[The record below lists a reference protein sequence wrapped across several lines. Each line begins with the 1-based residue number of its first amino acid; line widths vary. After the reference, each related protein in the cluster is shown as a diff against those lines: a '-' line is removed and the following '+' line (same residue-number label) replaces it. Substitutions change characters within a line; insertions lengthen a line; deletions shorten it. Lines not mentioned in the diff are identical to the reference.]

1 MDDIEYKEDLLK
13 IPVEEVYNKYI
24 IGGDVWYFKDK
35 YGENWFDI
43 YDQFKIFIS
52 KKLEVHYN
60 DIAIAG
66 SAKLGFS
73 LNPTKNFRLFNEES
87 DIDII
92 VISRKYF
99 YLFWDSYRRDSYA
112 EVRTPNFNKVCFGI
126 FRKYIIFDGFKK
138 NNLDYLK
145 WLKKTQGFE
154 KNLQLEFEIENSIHY
169 RIFESWDA
177 AKDYYKASIVKSKKI
192 IQGELT

>member
-35 YGENWFDI
+35 YGGNWFDI

-177 AKDYYKASIVKSKKI
+177 AKDYYIASIVKSKKI

>member
-1 MDDIEYKEDLLK
+1 MDDIEYKGDLLK

-177 AKDYYKASIVKSKKI
+177 AKDYYIASIVKSKKI

>member
-112 EVRTPNFNKVCFGI
+112 EVRTLNFNKVCFGI

-169 RIFESWDA
+169 RIFES
-177 AKDYYKASIVKSKKI
+177 
-192 IQGELT
+192 

>member
-13 IPVEEVYNKYI
+13 ISVEEVYNKYI

-177 AKDYYKASIVKSKKI
+177 AKDYYIASIVKSKKI

>member
-177 AKDYYKASIVKSKKI
+177 AKDYYIASIVKSKKI
-192 IQGELT
+192 IQVELT

>member
-177 AKDYYKASIVKSKKI
+177 AKDYYIASIVKSKKI

>member
-126 FRKYIIFDGFKK
+126 FRKYIILDGFKK

-177 AKDYYKASIVKSKKI
+177 AKDYYIASIVKSKKI

>member
-13 IPVEEVYNKYI
+13 IPVNEVYNKYI

-177 AKDYYKASIVKSKKI
+177 AKDYYIASIVKSKKI

>member
-169 RIFESWDA
+169 RIFEDR
-177 AKDYYKASIVKSKKI
+177 KSVV
-192 IQGELT
+192 

>member
-112 EVRTPNFNKVCFGI
+112 EVRTPNFNKVCYGI

-177 AKDYYKASIVKSKKI
+177 AKDYYIASIVKSKKI

>member
-145 WLKKTQGFE
+145 WLKKIQGFE

-177 AKDYYKASIVKSKKI
+177 AKDYYIASIVKSKKI